1 MQVTGLNNRELEYL
15 NQWERQTPRHKFA
28 LLTTYLQCRQPELG
42 GSSGIATTPNGFEKE
57 NEDADFN
64 FPAKTRIFRAKT
76 SANNSIDK

>member
-15 NQWERQTPRHKFA
+15 NQWER
-28 LLTTYLQCRQPELG
+28 QCRQPELG